1 MSAKSL
7 DKKGR
12 WRSKT
17 IAFRLSPEENDLLN
31 KMVKLSG
38 LTKQEYI
45 ASNMFNQ
52 TIVIN
57 GNPRVFIELKKQLES
72 ICKELKRIQK
82 SSKIDDDFKEYIK
95 YIAEMLLELNNLKIR
110 NRNQNEK

>member
-72 ICKELKRIQK
+72 ICKELKRIK
-82 SSKIDDDFKEYIK
+82 ESSELDFEFIQYSK
-95 YIAEMLLELNNLKIR
+95 YVFDLLERMSENNK
-110 NRNQNEK
+110 

>member
-57 GNPRVFIELKKQLES
+57 GNPRVFIELKKQLGC
-72 ICKELKRIQK
+72 ICEELKHIK
-82 SSKIDDDFKEYIK
+82 NSSNISSEFIEYSN
-95 YIAEMLLELNNLKIR
+95 YAFHLLEKL
-110 NRNQNEK
+110 NEKE

>member
-17 IAFRLSPEENDLLN
+17 IAFRLSPKENDLLN

-72 ICKELKRIQK
+72 ICKELKRIK
-82 SSKIDDDFKEYIK
+82 ESSELDFEFIQYSK
-95 YIAEMLLELNNLKIR
+95 YVFDLLERMSKNNG
-110 NRNQNEK
+110 E

>member
-72 ICKELKRIQK
+72 ICEELKRIKESPELDFEFIQY
-82 SSKIDDDFKEYIK
+82 SKYVFD
-95 YIAEMLLELNNLKIR
+95 LLERMSENNK
-110 NRNQNEK
+110 